1 MEFDLKTIGIYAGIL
16 LLGYI
21 LGLVESRIKQK
32 SKDRKEEQT
41 EDSEPIEKIV
51 YLPSPDGEPNYAL
64 AITEKEAGKIEI
76 KLDGEILENRMAV
89 APNQQKRL
97 LSLIVA
103 LRPWVAANAAPADP
117 IVSAEPVSTPSPAPP
132 VTAAAE
138 PVAMPGDEEKSPPV
152 SDLSMVEQID
162 KILQNN
168 LDGHSLK
175 KMGIRL
181 QESITGGVNF
191 YVGLTRYEFIDEIPD
206 QDVQAFI
213 QKAIS
218 EWEENATPS

>member
-76 KLDGEILENRMAV
+76 KLDGERLENQLAI
-89 APNQQKRL
+89 APNQKKRL

-103 LRPWVAANAAPADP
+103 LRPWVAANAAPAEP
-117 IVSAEPVSTPSPAPP
+117 IISAKPISTPSPAPP